1 MQSVHITTA
10 FMSSAIYSRLE
21 RTPAA
26 IFIQQH
32 RHHSHGRTCTQRHSI
47 HWDDIERLSLS
58 LALFVC
64 PIQTHGTL
72 FQFNWVLFC
81 YFVLFRLLFS
91 AFHFNFCLII
101 ILWVRAPAMYIQHTQ
116 ILHEYTANING
127 ECCVQQIVFY
137 AIHDYSCWLGFCA
150 LIYYCSKF
158 PFVRSVFCHLSST
171 AKLSRQSSIDWREF
185 SMSDEGA
192 DCFKNLMQT

>member
-58 LALFVC
+58 RSLCLSHSNTRHIVS
-64 PIQTHGTL
+64 IQL
-72 FQFNWVLFC
+72 SIILLFC
-81 YFVLFRLLFS
+81 FVPSSLLCFSFQLLLNHYFMS
-91 AFHFNFCLII
+91 ASASD
-101 ILWVRAPAMYIQHTQ
+101 VYSTHTDTTW
-116 ILHEYTANING
+116 I
-127 ECCVQQIVFY
+127 
-137 AIHDYSCWLGFCA
+137 YSKHKWGMLCA
-150 LIYYCSKF
+150 
-158 PFVRSVFCHLSST
+158 
-171 AKLSRQSSIDWREF
+171 
-185 SMSDEGA
+185 A
-192 DCFKNLMQT
+192 DCLLCYSWLFMLIGFLCTDLLL